1 MGNSTSANSKNSKL
15 ADEIDR
21 IASNYILQ
29 QNFNDINKLSEKG
42 HCDKLVIL
50 TAKIIGQN
58 LIALEQK
65 EMVNRI
71 SKGREV
77 GREATREAVNREAEE
92 GREGVGREAT
102 REGREKEEESL
113 DEEGYP
119 SKKKGLKERL
129 G

>member
-29 QNFNDINKLSEKG
+29 QNFNDINKLSEKD

-58 LIALEQK
+58 LNALEQK

-71 SKGREV
+71 SKGREAV
-77 GREATREAVNREAEE
+77 GREAVGREAVNRE
-92 GREGVGREAT
+92 GRE
-102 REGREKEEESL
+102 
-113 DEEGYP
+113 
-119 SKKKGLKERL
+119 
-129 G
+129 

>member
-1 MGNSTSANSKNSKL
+1 MGNSSSANSKNSKL

-21 IASNYILQ
+21 IAGNYILQ
-29 QNFNDINKLSEKG
+29 QNFNDINKLSEKD

-58 LIALEQK
+58 LNALEQK

-119 SKKKGLKERL
+119 LK
-129 G
+129 